1 MTKHLYDTHFHL
13 DLQKDKPKAIETI
26 TKNGIYTIAMTNLL
40 PDLYQKEVSLYG
52 QKYIRIALGFH
63 PELVHEYPNK
73 IPLMWKHLA
82 EARYIGEVGLDF
94 TDKSHTKEQIAFFS
108 ELIARCKNDSNKI
121 ISIHS
126 REAEKEVID
135 IIGTDFKFTTILHW
149 YSGTIRNLK
158 IACERGYYFSV
169 NLSMTRTKKFAQML
183 ECIPKDKLL
192 LETDCPFTSNNISHV
207 ESLKIVNEFLESHGI
222 DSWENF
228 LKLIGA

>member
-1 MTKHLYDTHFHL
+1 MMTHLYDTHFHL
-13 DLQKDKPKAIETI
+13 DLQNDKSKVIENI
-26 TKNGIYTIAMTNLL
+26 AKNGIYTIAMTNL
-40 PDLYQKEVSLYG
+40 PDLYKKETLLYD

-73 IPLMWKHLA
+73 IPLMWKYLA

-94 TDKSHTKEQIAFFS
+94 TDKSYVNEQIAFFT
-108 ELIARCKNDSNKI
+108 ELIARCKNDTNKI

-135 IIGTDFKFTTILHW
+135 IIGTDFKFTPILHW

-169 NLSMTRTKKFAQML
+169 NLSMTRTRKFAQML
-183 ECIPKDKLL
+183 ECIPNDKVL
-192 LETDCPFTSNNISHV
+192 LETDSPFTSNKISHM

>member
-26 TKNGIYTIAMTNLL
+26 TKNGIYTIAMTNL

-94 TDKSHTKEQIAFFS
+94 TDKSHAKEQIAFFS
-108 ELIARCKNDSNKI
+108 ELMARCKNDSNKI

-126 REAEKEVID
+126 RGAENE
-135 IIGTDFKFTTILHW
+135 
-149 YSGTIRNLK
+149 

-169 NLSMTRTKKFAQML
+169 NLSMTRTKKFAQIL
-183 ECIPKDKLL
+183 ECIPNDKIL
-192 LETDCPFTSNNISHV
+192 LETDSPFTSTKISHLD
-207 ESLKIVNEFLESHGI
+207 SLKTVNELLNSYNI
-222 DSWENF
+222 NCWENF
-228 LKLIGA
+228 LKIIGA

>member
-1 MTKHLYDTHFHL
+1 MTKHLHDTHFHL
-13 DLQKDKPKAIETI
+13 DLQKDKHGVIENI
-26 TKNGIYTIAMTNLL
+26 AKNEIYTIAMTNL
-40 PDLYQKEVSLYG
+40 PDLYQKETLLYD

-73 IPLMWKHLA
+73 IPLMWKYLA

-94 TDKSHTKEQIAFFS
+94 TDKSYVNEQIAFFT
-108 ELIARCKNDSNKI
+108 ELIARCKNDTNKI

-135 IIGTDFKFTTILHW
+135 IIGTDFKFTPILHW

-192 LETDCPFTSNNISHV
+192 LETDSPFTSTKISHLD
-207 ESLKIVNEFLESHGI
+207 SLKTVNELLNSYNI
-222 DSWENF
+222 NCWENF

>member
-26 TKNGIYTIAMTNLL
+26 TKNGIYTIAMTNL

-94 TDKSHTKEQIAFFS
+94 TDKSHTKEQISFFS

-126 REAEKEVID
+126 RGAENEILD
-135 IIGTDFKFTTILHW
+135 IIGTNFKFTPILHW
-149 YSGTIRNLK
+149 YSGTMGNLRK
-158 IACERGYYFSV
+158 VCDRGYYFSV
-169 NLSMTRTKKFAQML
+169 NSSMIRTKKFAQMM
-183 ECIPKDKLL
+183 EYIPNDKIL
-192 LETDCPFTSNNISHV
+192 LETDSPFTSNKISHV
-207 ESLKIVNEFLESHGI
+207 ESLKNVNEFLVSHRI
-222 DSWENF
+222 NSWKNF

>member
-26 TKNGIYTIAMTNLL
+26 TKNGIYTIAMTNL

-73 IPLMWKHLA
+73 IPLMWKYLA

-94 TDKSHTKEQIAFFS
+94 TDKSHTKEQISFFS

-126 REAEKEVID
+126 RGAEKEVID
-135 IIGTDFKFTTILHW
+135 IIGTNFKFTPILHW
-149 YSGTIRNLK
+149 YSGTIRTLK

-183 ECIPKDKLL
+183 ECIPNDKLL
-192 LETDCPFTSNNISHV
+192 LETDSPFTSTRISQLD
-207 ESLKIVNEFLESHGI
+207 SLKTVDELLNSYNINC
-222 DSWENF
+222 WENF
-228 LKLIGA
+228 LKLIGV

>member
-1 MTKHLYDTHFHL
+1 MMTHLYDTHFHL
-13 DLQKDKPKAIETI
+13 DLQNDKSKVIENI
-26 TKNGIYTIAMTNLL
+26 AKNGIHTIAMTNL
-40 PDLYQKEVSLYG
+40 PDLYQKETLLYD

-73 IPLMWKHLA
+73 IPFMWKYLA

-94 TDKSHTKEQIAFFS
+94 TDKSYVNEQIAFFT
-108 ELIARCKNDSNKI
+108 ELIARCKNDTNKI

-135 IIGTDFKFTTILHW
+135 IIGTDFKFTPILHW

-192 LETDCPFTSNNISHV
+192 LETDSPFTSNKISHV
-207 ESLKIVNEFLESHGI
+207 ESLKIVNKFLESHEI
-222 DSWENF
+222 NSWENF

>member
-26 TKNGIYTIAMTNLL
+26 TKNGIYTIAMTNL

-73 IPLMWKHLA
+73 IPLMWKYLA

-126 REAEKEVID
+126 RGAENEILY
-135 IIGTDFKFTTILHW
+135 IIGTDFKFTPILHW
-149 YSGTIRNLK
+149 YSGTIRTLK

-183 ECIPKDKLL
+183 ECIPNDKLL
-192 LETDCPFTSNNISHV
+192 LETDSPFTSTRISHLD
-207 ESLKIVNEFLESHGI
+207 SLKTVDEFLNSYNI
-222 DSWENF
+222 NCWENF
-228 LKLIGA
+228 LKLIGV

>member
-13 DLQKDKPKAIETI
+13 DLHKDKHGVIENI
-26 TKNGIYTIAMTNLL
+26 TKNEIYTIAMTNL

-63 PELVHEYPNK
+63 PELIHEYPNK
-73 IPLMWKHLA
+73 IPVMWKHLA
-82 EARYIGEVGLDF
+82 VARYIGEVGLDF
-94 TDKSHTKEQIAFFS
+94 TDKSHAKEQIAFFS
-108 ELIARCKNDSNKI
+108 ELIARCKNDTNKI

-135 IIGTDFKFTTILHW
+135 IIGTDFKFTPILHW

-169 NLSMTRTKKFAQML
+169 NLSMTRTKKFVQML
-183 ECIPKDKLL
+183 ESIPNDKIL
-192 LETDCPFTSNNISHV
+192 LETDSPFTSNKISHV
-207 ESLKIVNEFLESHGI
+207 ESLKIVNDFLESHGI
-222 DSWENF
+222 NSWENF

>member
-26 TKNGIYTIAMTNLL
+26 TKNGIYTIAMTNL

-94 TDKSHTKEQIAFFS
+94 TDKSHAKEQIAFFS
-108 ELIARCKNDSNKI
+108 ELMARCKNDSNKI

-126 REAEKEVID
+126 RGAENEILD
-135 IIGTDFKFTTILHW
+135 IIGTNFKFTPILHW
-149 YSGTIRNLK
+149 YSGTIGNLK

-169 NLSMTRTKKFAQML
+169 NLSMTRTKKFAQIL
-183 ECIPKDKLL
+183 ECIPNDKIL
-192 LETDCPFTSNNISHV
+192 LETDSPFTSTKISHLD
-207 ESLKIVNEFLESHGI
+207 SLKTVNELLNSYNINCWEIFLI
-222 DSWENF
+222 I
-228 LKLIGA
+228 IGA

>member
-1 MTKHLYDTHFHL
+1 MMTHLYDTHFHL
-13 DLQKDKPKAIETI
+13 DLQNDKSKVIENI
-26 TKNGIYTIAMTNLL
+26 AKNGIYTIAMTNL
-40 PDLYQKEVSLYG
+40 PDLYKKETLLYD

-73 IPLMWKHLA
+73 IPLMWKYLA

-94 TDKSHTKEQIAFFS
+94 TDKSYVNEQIAFFT
-108 ELIARCKNDSNKI
+108 ELIARCKNDTNKI

-135 IIGTDFKFTTILHW
+135 IIGTDFKFTPILHW

-169 NLSMTRTKKFAQML
+169 NLSMTRTRKFAQML
-183 ECIPKDKLL
+183 ECIPNDKIL
-192 LETDCPFTSNNISHV
+192 LETDSPFTSNKISHV
-207 ESLKIVNEFLESHGI
+207 ESLKIVNDFLESHGI
-222 DSWENF
+222 NSWENF

>member
-1 MTKHLYDTHFHL
+1 MMTHLYDTHFHL
-13 DLQKDKPKAIETI
+13 DLQDDKSKAIENI
-26 TKNGIYTIAMTNLL
+26 AKNGIYTIAMTNL
-40 PDLYQKEVSLYG
+40 PDLYQKETLLYD

-73 IPLMWKHLA
+73 IPVMWKHLA

-94 TDKSHTKEQIAFFS
+94 TDKSHAKEQIAFFS
-108 ELIARCKNDSNKI
+108 ELIARCKNDTNKI

-135 IIGTDFKFTTILHW
+135 IIGTDFKFTPILHW

-183 ECIPKDKLL
+183 ECIPNDKLL
-192 LETDCPFTSNNISHV
+192 LETDSPFTSNKISHV
-207 ESLKIVNEFLESHGI
+207 ESLKIVNDFLESHGI
-222 DSWENF
+222 NSWENF

>member
-13 DLQKDKPKAIETI
+13 DLQKDKHGTIENI
-26 TKNGIYTIAMTNLL
+26 AKNEIYTIAMTNL

-63 PELVHEYPNK
+63 PELIHEYPNK
-73 IPLMWKHLA
+73 IPVMWKHLA

-94 TDKSHTKEQIAFFS
+94 TDKSHAKEQIAFFS

-126 REAEKEVID
+126 RGAENEILD
-135 IIGTDFKFTTILHW
+135 IIGTNFKFTPILHW
-149 YSGTIRNLK
+149 YSGTIENLK

-169 NLSMTRTKKFAQML
+169 NLSMTRTKKFAQIL
-183 ECIPKDKLL
+183 ECIPNDKIL
-192 LETDCPFTSNNISHV
+192 LETDSPFTSTKISHLD
-207 ESLKIVNEFLESHGI
+207 SLKTVNEFLEYHGI
-222 DSWENF
+222 DSWWNF

>member
-13 DLQKDKPKAIETI
+13 DLQKDKHGAIENI
-26 TKNGIYTIAMTNLL
+26 AKNEVYTIAMTNL
-40 PDLYQKEVSLYG
+40 PDLYQKEVSLYR

-63 PELVHEYPNK
+63 PELIHEYPNK
-73 IPLMWKHLA
+73 IPVMWKYLA
-82 EARYIGEVGLDF
+82 DARYIGEVGLDF

-126 REAEKEVID
+126 RGAENEILD
-135 IIGTDFKFTTILHW
+135 IIGTNFKFTPILHW
-149 YSGTIRNLK
+149 YSGTIGNLK

-169 NLSMTRTKKFAQML
+169 NLSMTRTKKFAQIL
-183 ECIPKDKLL
+183 ECIPNDKIL
-192 LETDCPFTSNNISHV
+192 LETDSPFTSTKISHLD
-207 ESLKIVNEFLESHGI
+207 SLKIVNEFLESHEI
-222 DSWENF
+222 NSWENF

>member
-1 MTKHLYDTHFHL
+1 MMTHLYDTHFHL
-13 DLQKDKPKAIETI
+13 DLQDDKSKAIENI
-26 TKNGIYTIAMTNLL
+26 AKNGIYTIAMTNL
-40 PDLYQKEVSLYG
+40 PDLYQKETLLYD

-73 IPLMWKHLA
+73 IPVMWKHLA

-94 TDKSHTKEQIAFFS
+94 TDKSHAKEQIAFFS
-108 ELIARCKNDSNKI
+108 ELIARCKNDTNKI

-135 IIGTDFKFTTILHW
+135 IIGTDFKFTPILHW

-183 ECIPKDKLL
+183 ECIPNDKLL
-192 LETDCPFTSNNISHV
+192 LETDSPFTSNKISHV
-207 ESLKIVNEFLESHGI
+207 ESLKIVNDFLEFHGI
-222 DSWENF
+222 NSWENF